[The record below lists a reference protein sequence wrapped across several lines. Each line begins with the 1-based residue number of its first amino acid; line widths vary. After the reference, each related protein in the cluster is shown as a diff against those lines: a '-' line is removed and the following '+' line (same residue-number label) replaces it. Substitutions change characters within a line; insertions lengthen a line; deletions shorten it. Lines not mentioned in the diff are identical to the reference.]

1 MSQATTDST
10 HRLVISWTA
19 GDMDGWREEIRNFAA
34 EFRRELSNAL
44 TLTRDADRG
53 EGLTNSASA
62 AGAPLPQELAGAE
75 RAGGGDRPPSHSER
89 ASEGFSPSRL
99 DALKRQLCEQ
109 AERAEQAD
117 HASSDFEPNRVKEKL
132 E

>member
-10 HRLVISWTA
+10 HRLVMSWTA
-19 GDMDGWREEIRNFAA
+19 GDMDDWREEIRNFAA

-53 EGLTNSASA
+53 EGPTNSASA
-62 AGAPLPQELAGAE
+62 AVAPMPDELSGSE
-75 RAGGGDRPPSHSER
+75 RAGGGERPPSSPEG

-99 DALKRQLCEQ
+99 DALKRQLWEQ
-109 AERAEQAD
+109 AERAKQAD